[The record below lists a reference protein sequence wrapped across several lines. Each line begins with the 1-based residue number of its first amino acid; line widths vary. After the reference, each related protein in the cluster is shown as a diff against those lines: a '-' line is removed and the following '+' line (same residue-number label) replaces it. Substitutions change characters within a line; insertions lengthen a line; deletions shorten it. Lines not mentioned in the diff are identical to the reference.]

1 MTNDDKTIRSSRP
14 SYDQQPTNNISRPVR
29 SLEPRPASPASTS
42 QQMAQW
48 YSSTPPEDLRPTE
61 AEKKLLLR
69 LRQLQDTIVTVVVL
83 NGEPL
88 MLATPPKTEHV
99 GSKLT

>member
-1 MTNDDKTIRSSRP
+1 M
-14 SYDQQPTNNISRPVR
+14 
-29 SLEPRPASPASTS
+29 RPAASPPNEFALT
-42 QQMAQW
+42 
-48 YSSTPPEDLRPTE
+48 D

-88 MLATPPKTEHV
+88 LLATPPKTERV
-99 GSKLT
+99 GHQP